1 VDPADA
7 IAPWPRVLLVEDD
20 QANRKRISAIL
31 AEQGV
36 TVIGEASDG
45 ASGVR
50 LARELEPDVVLMDLR
65 MPFMGGIEATRAIKQ
80 KLPLTQVII
89 LTSYEGPLP
98 SRSAEQAGAYAY
110 LVKGCS
116 AQLLRE
122 MIFQAWT
129 YRVGLQRAMEEQT
142 ADGFTSMFFGSAR
155 PDDPRAQG
163 DSPGDPGEPGEPM
176 DPFGPEDAV
185 PAEEP
190 MPDAVPEDLVERFGR
205 EARQTVRF
213 RNSRRYRWFRQA
225 KGGLRDFRDREVWT
239 VAVIVFG
246 MSLFG
251 LALIAALGYMVV
263 LWPWTGL
270 FIVAPVV
277 VLLPFSLWLAMR
289 IVRRERK
296 DREEQGKMFTSGW

>member
-20 QANRKRISAIL
+20 QANRRRINVIL

-36 TVIGEASDG
+36 TVVGEASDG

-50 LARELEPDVVLMDLR
+50 LARELEPDVILMDLR
-65 MPFMGGIEATRAIKQ
+65 MPFMGGIEATRAIKE

-98 SRSAEQAGAYAY
+98 TRSAEQAGAYAY

-129 YRVGLQRAMEEQT
+129 YRLGLQRAMEEQT
-142 ADGFTSMFFGSAR
+142 ADGFTSMIFGSAGPDR
-155 PDDPRAQG
+155 PDG
-163 DSPGDPGEPGEPM
+163 DADRPGEASEPM
-176 DPFGPEDAV
+176 DPFGPEDAL

-190 MPDAVPEDLVERFGR
+190 MPDAVPPDLVERFGR

-251 LALIAALGYMVV
+251 LALLAALGYMVV

-270 FIVAPVV
+270 FIVAPVM
-277 VLLPFSLWLAMR
+277 VLLPFSLWLATR

-296 DREEQGKMFTSGW
+296 DREEQGKMFSSGW

>member
-20 QANRKRISAIL
+20 QANRRRINVIL

-36 TVIGEASDG
+36 TVVGEASDG

-50 LARELEPDVVLMDLR
+50 LARELEPDVILMDLR
-65 MPFMGGIEATRAIKQ
+65 MPFMGGIEATRAIKE

-98 SRSAEQAGAYAY
+98 TRSAEQAGAYAY

-129 YRVGLQRAMEEQT
+129 YRLGLQRAMEEQT
-142 ADGFTSMFFGSAR
+142 ADGFTSMIFGSAGPDR
-155 PDDPRAQG
+155 PDG
-163 DSPGDPGEPGEPM
+163 DADRPGEASEPM
-176 DPFGPEDAV
+176 DPFGPEDAL

-190 MPDAVPEDLVERFGR
+190 MPDAVPPDLVERFGR

-251 LALIAALGYMVV
+251 LALLAALGYMVV

-270 FIVAPVV
+270 FIVAPVMI
-277 VLLPFSLWLAMR
+277 LLPFSLWLATR

-296 DREEQGKMFTSGW
+296 DREEQGKMFSSGW

>member
-1 VDPADA
+1 MARIGRTHQTCAHVDPADA

-50 LARELEPDVVLMDLR
+50 LARELEPDVVLMDMR
-65 MPFMGGIEATRAIKQ
+65 MPFMGGLEATRAIKE

-122 MIFQAWT
+122 MIYQAWK
-129 YRVGLQRAMEEQT
+129 YRVGLQRADEEQT
-142 ADGFTSMFFGSAR
+142 ADGLTSMLSGEDESQASFDAAADP
-155 PDDPRAQG
+155 PDRKSTRLNSSHG
-163 DSPGDPGEPGEPM
+163 YISY
-176 DPFGPEDAV
+176 AV
-185 PAEEP
+185 FCLKKKNIRCRELGAE
-190 MPDAVPEDLVERFGR
+190 
-205 EARQTVRF
+205 
-213 RNSRRYRWFRQA
+213 
-225 KGGLRDFRDREVWT
+225 
-239 VAVIVFG
+239 VIAG
-246 MSLFG
+246 
-251 LALIAALGYMVV
+251 
-263 LWPWTGL
+263 
-270 FIVAPVV
+270 
-277 VLLPFSLWLAMR
+277 
-289 IVRRERK
+289 
-296 DREEQGKMFTSGW
+296 

>member
-1 VDPADA
+1 
-7 IAPWPRVLLVEDD
+7 
-20 QANRKRISAIL
+20 
-31 AEQGV
+31 
-36 TVIGEASDG
+36 
-45 ASGVR
+45 
-50 LARELEPDVVLMDLR
+50 
-65 MPFMGGIEATRAIKQ
+65 MG
-80 KLPLTQVII
+80 
-89 LTSYEGPLP
+89 
-98 SRSAEQAGAYAY
+98 SRSAECCVGRLLLRLGWWGRVRR

-129 YRVGLQRAMEEQT
+129 YRAGLQRAIEQQT

-155 PDDPRAQG
+155 PDEPRGQG
-163 DSPGDPGEPGEPM
+163 DVPPRDPGEPM
-176 DPFGPEDAV
+176 DPFGPEDGL

-225 KGGLRDFRDREVWT
+225 KGGFRDFRDREVWT

-246 MSLFG
+246 MALFG

-270 FIVAPVV
+270 FIVAPVM
-277 VLLPFSLWLAMR
+277 VLLPFSLWLAVR

>member
-20 QANRKRISAIL
+20 QANRRRIRAIL
-31 AEQGV
+31 SEEGV

-45 ASGVR
+45 ATGVR

-65 MPFMGGIEATRAIKQ
+65 MPFMGGLEATRAIKE
-80 KLPLTQVII
+80 KLPHTQVII

-122 MIFQAWT
+122 MIYQAWT
-129 YRVGLQRAMEEQT
+129 YRVGLQRADEEQT
-142 ADGFTSMFFGSAR
+142 ADGLTSMLFGDGGSGHPEAGPEPASA
-155 PDDPRAQG
+155 A
-163 DSPGDPGEPGEPM
+163 EPL
-176 DPFGPEDAV
+176 DPFGPDDPPGSA
-185 PAEEP
+185 EP
-190 MPDAVPEDLVERFGR
+190 MPDRVPQDFVERFGR

-213 RNSRRYRWFRQA
+213 RNSRRYRWIRQA
-225 KGGLRDFRDREVWT
+225 RGGLREFRDREVWT

-263 LWPWTGL
+263 LWPWTGI
-270 FIVAPVV
+270 FIVAPIV
-277 VLLPFSLWLAMR
+277 VLLPFSLWMATR

-296 DREEQGKMFTSGW
+296 DREEQGKMFSSGW